1 MMTTSVLRRQIA
13 SIIILIIIP
22 MALCFRAPFLS
33 SSRLVGRYSATRL
46 FDSLDSNAQSRL
58 PTNQEL
64 VERRLETQRAK
75 KESRERTLQERF
87 DRNIRLKRLLHTQT
101 TDNNDFAEEFQVPPL
116 YAIKVWVDQDLRKD
130 LKLSGREKRGRVFI
144 ESASDGV
151 QSIKGLKSEMHAFF
165 AALKKNSYLLAAS
178 LPNVAPDGTLL
189 SPDESNVT
197 QSSWPI
203 ETSEDVVKT
212 FQAADQFFATFDSLK
227 RPSIQILVLKDPN
240 APPPPPPPT
249 YLENMPNPKASETMT
264 MLSFYAFPPAG
275 IEDPDAFAYDLS
287 KRWKP
292 FQALGRVYVAQEGVN
307 AQMSVPTNILENF
320 MQCCRSF
327 PEFEFMENGINI
339 DAVPLTVEEFQEAG
353 VAVNGK
359 PAPPFR
365 GMHVRVRNQVVA
377 DGLDKPLNWQSAGY
391 DMPPMEWHAKLK
403 EAREKR
409 AQAEVADDTPIL
421 LDCRNSYETDVGIF
435 DGAEP
440 LDTENFR
447 ETWDVL
453 KERLAETPK
462 DAPIMTYCTGGK
474 RYGYEA

>member
-1 MMTTSVLRRQIA
+1 
-13 SIIILIIIP
+13 

-33 SSRLVGRYSATRL
+33 SSRLVGRYSASL
-46 FDSLDSNAQSRL
+46 LLDSLDNNAQSRI

-64 VERRLETQRAK
+64 AERRLEVGRAK
-75 KESRERTLQERF
+75 KESRERTVQERF
-87 DRNIRLKRLLHTQT
+87 DRNIRLKRLLHTQAA
-101 TDNNDFAEEFQVPPL
+101 DNDDSAEEFQVPPL
-116 YAIKVWVDQDLRKD
+116 YAVKIWVEEELRQD

-178 LPNVAPDGTLL
+178 LPTVAADGTLL
-189 SPDESNVT
+189 SPDESNVM

-212 FQAADQFFATFDSLK
+212 FRAADQFFATADSLK

-240 APPPPPPPT
+240 APLPPPPPK
-249 YLENMPNPKASETMT
+249 YIENMPDPKASKTMT

-275 IEDPDAFAYDLS
+275 IEDPDAFAFDLS

-292 FQALGRVYVAQEGVN
+292 FKTLGRVYVAQEGVN
-307 AQMSVPTNILENF
+307 AQMSVPTNVLENF
-320 MQCCRSF
+320 WQCCRSF

-339 DAVPLTVEEFQEAG
+339 DPVPLTVEEFQEAG

-365 GMHVRVRNQVVA
+365 NLHVRVRNQVVA

-409 AQAEVADDTPIL
+409 AQGEVTDDVPIL
-421 LDCRNSYETDVGIF
+421 LDCRNSYETAVGIF

-447 ETWDVL
+447 ESWDVL

-474 RYGYEA
+474 RYVYEAS